1 MNARSDV
8 QATQRDAPAPSVSI
22 PGHGPGRSR
31 SSARAEAPAAMARIL
46 ARRVGP
52 GAVGALLTLMRLRGE
67 GGEEIAGF
75 VDA

>member
-8 QATQRDAPAPSVSI
+8 QATQRDAPAPYVSI
-22 PGHGPGRSR
+22 PGHEPGRSR

-46 ARRVGP
+46 ARRAGP
-52 GAVGALLTLMRLRGE
+52 GAVGALLTLMRLCGE